1 MRIPRFFLFPGDLER
16 AGTLRDHSPLE
27 IGERS
32 QVDQIRNVLRLR
44 TGAQIDVLD
53 MQANIYRCEIVE
65 LSPNMVRTRVVEIAT
80 AEGDPPVDLIVGM
93 SMIKGDRF
101 ETALQKLTEI
111 GVRCVVPLITERTV
125 VRGDDTTGDAKR
137 DGAASKKL
145 QRWQA
150 IAREAAEQSE
160 RASIPQILPSV
171 KLSTFLSDF
180 TTGGKL
186 DIAFICAERLQ
197 AGLLRDKLHSPA
209 VADKNSKTS
218 DQMQKRMQIGLLIG
232 PEGGWSEQEVVS
244 AEERGWQ
251 PVSLGRRILRAETA
265 AIISAAQI
273 ICTFES

>member
-1 MRIPRFFLFPGDLER
+1 MRIPRFFLFQSDLDRLGSPPENATIEIKER
-16 AGTLRDHSPLE
+16 AH
-27 IGERS
+27 
-32 QVDQIRNVLRLR
+32 VDQIRNVLRLR
-44 TGAQIDVLD
+44 AGAQIDVLD
-53 MQANIYRCEIVE
+53 MQANIYRCEIAE
-65 LSPNMVRTRVVEIAT
+65 LSPNMVRTKVIASAT
-80 AEGDPPVDLIVGM
+80 AAGDPPVDLTVAL
-93 SMIKGDRF
+93 SLIKGDRF
-101 ETALQKLTEI
+101 ETALQKLTEV
-111 GVRCVVPLITERTV
+111 GVRTVVPVISERTV

-137 DGAASKKL
+137 AGPASKKL

-160 RASIPQILPSV
+160 RASIPQILPPV
-171 KLSTFLSDF
+171 KLQAFLSDF

-197 AGLLRDKLHSPA
+197 AQLLRDRLHNPA
-209 VADKNSKTS
+209 AADKNSKTS

-232 PEGGWSEQEVVS
+232 PEGGWTDQEVVS